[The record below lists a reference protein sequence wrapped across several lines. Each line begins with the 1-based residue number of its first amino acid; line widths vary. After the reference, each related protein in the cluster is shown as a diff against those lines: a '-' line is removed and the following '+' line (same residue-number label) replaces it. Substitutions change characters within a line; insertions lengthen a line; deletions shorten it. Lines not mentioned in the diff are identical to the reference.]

1 MKYRLLDS
9 VRNPGGGTAFGDDL
23 AIRARRDARPGV
35 SGNGSSTGGGSSSSA
50 APLWLHFQNVIS
62 WVRMVFPHYRSKM
75 KGLDWGRLFREYG
88 ANAYDPAALEKRAE
102 DLWKDDEVEK
112 KTGIFEFLLS
122 GEALYKRKLLYL
134 RTFSE
139 SQKEAAYAKQGGNC
153 ARCGKHFPPA
163 FLPNS
168 RNIFCLL

>member
-1 MKYRLLDS
+1 MKYRLSNL
-9 VRNPGGGTAFGDDL
+9 VRNPGGGTAFRDDL

-35 SGNGSSTGGGSSSSA
+35 SGSGPSTGGGSSSSA

-75 KGLDWGRLFREYG
+75 K
-88 ANAYDPAALEKRAE
+88 
-102 DLWKDDEVEK
+102 
-112 KTGIFEFLLS
+112 
-122 GEALYKRKLLYL
+122 
-134 RTFSE
+134 
-139 SQKEAAYAKQGGNC
+139 EAAYAKQGGNC
-153 ARCGKHFPPA
+153 ARCGKHFPLA